1 LHKRAQIV
9 QGLIAVLVVL
19 FSFQAYAQSLT
30 WENSETLFTNV
41 LEHYPNSHLA
51 HNNLGSLRYREGK
64 EEEALQHYLQS
75 LAIRPNSQASYNLGQ
90 LYSAAGQTLEAM
102 RAYRDALKNRPDDVP
117 TLVNLGVLEMRAGD
131 LPRAIGHLK
140 QARDLDPV
148 STFVHYNLGAAY
160 EVQGNIE
167 EAVGSYRRVLE
178 LDPEDAEVSEILQ
191 RLELKNGA

>member
-1 LHKRAQIV
+1 
-9 QGLIAVLVVL
+9 
-19 FSFQAYAQSLT
+19 
-30 WENSETLFTNV
+30 
-41 LEHYPNSHLA
+41 
-51 HNNLGSLRYREGK
+51 
-64 EEEALQHYLQS
+64 
-75 LAIRPNSQASYNLGQ
+75 
-90 LYSAAGQTLEAM
+90 
-102 RAYRDALKNRPDDVP
+102 
-117 TLVNLGVLEMRAGD
+117 VLEMRAGD